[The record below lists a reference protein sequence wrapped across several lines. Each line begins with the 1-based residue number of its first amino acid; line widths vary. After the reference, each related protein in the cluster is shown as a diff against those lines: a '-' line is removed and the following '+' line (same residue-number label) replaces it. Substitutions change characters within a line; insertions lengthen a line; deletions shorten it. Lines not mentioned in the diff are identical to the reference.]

1 MHNNV
6 VFNKAKP
13 LKQNC
18 ETQLLSGKAALQW
31 LYTKALECSV

>member
-1 MHNNV
+1 MHNNF

-31 LYTKALECSV
+31 LCTKALECSV